1 MPLYYKAGC
10 NPEKG
15 DASDAGQWEEYETF
29 TFIKANVH
37 TLQFRD
43 HGAAVQC
50 IVRARRI
57 CLN

>member
-43 HGAAVQC
+43 HEAVQTAS
-50 IVRARRI
+50 VLSERDEFA
-57 CLN
+57 